1 MQAHSSHAAH
11 SDSMYTPLVLPGQ
24 GEEGKQFQRKQY
36 QPEHLFIA
44 LQSRGQKH
52 RRENSRVKA
61 QRTLKV

>member
-1 MQAHSSHAAH
+1 
-11 SDSMYTPLVLPGQ
+11 MYTPLVLPGQ